1 MSILRF
7 SRLPTCVVACVLGVF
22 GGVLSGCG
30 LFGAEE
36 ERVSV
41 RVQTGQ
47 EVYAAESAVGV
58 ELINGGEAPVYRA
71 GCPTIVLQ
79 ELRGDTLSN
88 EWTVAGF
95 EYCGGAFAIDANESY
110 RDTVFLKSGHVHGVR
125 FDDAAEY
132 RLDFV
137 GVYRGKEADDRL
149 GEGSRLSNR
158 FTITQP

>member
-1 MSILRF
+1 M
-7 SRLPTCVVACVLGVF
+7 
-22 GGVLSGCG
+22 LSGCG

-47 EVYAAESAVGV
+47 EVYAAESAIGV
-58 ELINGGEAPVYRA
+58 ELTNEGEARVYRA

-95 EYCGGAFAIDANESY
+95 EYCGGAFAINPNESY
-110 RDTVFLKSGHVHGVR
+110 RDTVSLRSGHVHDLR

-137 GVYRGKEADDRL
+137 GVYRGREADNRL
-149 GEGSRLSNR
+149 GEGNRQSNR